1 MENTMQNL
9 KSLKE
14 LKVLLVEDET
24 KLSKFLKD
32 AIAEFLQA

>member
-14 LKVLLVEDET
+14 LKVLLVEDEA